1 MPRGFTHVD
10 GDQRIV
16 FGPDALDAADELVPE
31 GYALLTTARASRSAP
46 RFAERAAV
54 VVEVPSGAVDVVA
67 AGLRGAHGGRP
78 LVALGGGRVV
88 DVAKALAAAD
98 GLAGPVAV
106 PTSLSG
112 AEMTGVHR
120 HARGVPAD
128 TPRSRAALV
137 LNDPG
142 LSASQPVA
150 DLAASS
156 GNALGHAV
164 TAASSP
170 RSGPLARAVARDAIV
185 HLGRAWAGEE
195 PDRDEVALGALLAGW
210 SVDRSGLGLH
220 HALAQTAVRVGELS
234 HAGTNVALLP
244 HTVRALRERL
254 PAEIEQAGAPLTGAL
269 EELAEDLH
277 RRAGS
282 PGLGALG
289 TDDDLLERAVATAA
303 ERPELRHV
311 PSPLTAEDV
320 RALYRRAAAQG

>member
-1 MPRGFTHVD
+1 MTRGFTHVD

-16 FGPDALDAADELVPE
+16 FGPDALDAAAELVPD

-46 RFAERAAV
+46 AFAERAAV
-54 VVEVPSGAVDVVA
+54 VVEVPAGAVDVVA
-67 AGLRGAHGGRP
+67 AGLRDAHGGRR

-98 GLAGPVAV
+98 GLPGPVAV

-128 TPRSRAALV
+128 TPRSRASLV
-137 LNDPG
+137 LNAPS
-142 LSASQPVA
+142 LSASQPTE

-170 RSGPLARAVARDAIV
+170 RSGPLARAVAREAID
-185 HLGRAWAGEE
+185 HLGRAWSGEE

-210 SVDRSGLGLH
+210 SVDRSGLGVH
-220 HALAQTAVRVGELS
+220 HALAQTAVRTAELS

-254 PAEIEQAGAPLTGAL
+254 PREVEAAGAAL
-269 EELAEDLH
+269 PGTVEDLAGDLH

-282 PGLGALG
+282 PGLGALAS
-289 TDDDLLERAVATAA
+289 DDALLDEAVATAA
-303 ERPELRHV
+303 GRAELQDV
-311 PSPLTAEDV
+311 PSPLTADDV
-320 RALYRRAAAQG
+320 RELYLRAARG